1 MPTMT
6 FTAVDATTGKPI
18 PMCEVTSQY
27 NTTPCPW
34 DGFVWGCTSG
44 DGQNIQGY
52 TDQNGNY
59 SWNIPYTCAGSF
71 TNTTFTANGY
81 DTQTIGNNSF
91 AHSPNNMQITAQM
104 VPSSLSQPP
113 PPGQGPFDWLTGP
126 FSNLSYWWNQTTAA
140 WGQGLGS
147 VGWELAVILAVV
159 AAIIIGIAAILW
171 RVP

>member
-6 FTAVDATTGKPI
+6 FTAVDANTGMGI
-18 PMCEVTSQY
+18 PNAEVTSQY

-34 DGFVWGCTSG
+34 DGFMWGCTSG

-71 TNTTFTANGY
+71 TNTTFQANGY

-91 AHSPNNMQITAQM
+91 AHSPNNMQIKVSMIPTSITNPA
-104 VPSSLSQPP
+104 
-113 PPGQGPFDWLTGP
+113 PPGQGPFDWGTPSG
-126 FSNLSYWWNQTTAA
+126 NLWYWWNQSSSSWWNGIQSA
-140 WGQGLGS
+140 
-147 VGWELAVILAVV
+147 GWELAVILVAVGV
-159 AAIIIGIAAILW
+159 IIIGLAALFWKIA
-171 RVP
+171 

>member
-6 FTAVDATTGKPI
+6 FTAVDANTGAPI
-18 PMCEVTSQY
+18 PMAEVTSQY

-34 DGFVWGCTSG
+34 DGFMWGCTSG

-71 TNTTFTANGY
+71 TNTTFQANGY

-91 AHSPNNMQITAQM
+91 AHSPSNMQIKAQM
-104 VPSSLSQPP
+104 VPSTLTNPA
-113 PPGQGPFDWLTGP
+113 PPGQGLFDL
-126 FSNLSYWWNQTTAA
+126 FSAPGGNLSYWWNQTTAA
-140 WGQGLGS
+140 WGQGLS
-147 VGWELAVILAVV
+147 AVGWELAVVLAVV

-171 RVP
+171 RV

>member
-6 FTAVDATTGKPI
+6 FTAVDANTGQGI
-18 PMCEVTSQY
+18 PNCEVTSQY

-34 DGFVWGCTSG
+34 DGFMWGCTSG

-91 AHSPNNMQITAQM
+91 AHSPNDMQIKVQM
-104 VPSSLSQPP
+104 VPASISNPA
-113 PPGQGPFDWLTGP
+113 PPGQGLFDWGTPSG
-126 FSNLSYWWNQTTAA
+126 NLSYWWNQTTAA
-140 WGQGLGS
+140 WGQGLS
-147 VGWELAVILAVV
+147 AVGWELAVVLAVV

>member
-6 FTAVDATTGKPI
+6 FTAVDMNTGAPI
-18 PMCEVTSQY
+18 PNAEVTSQY

-34 DGFVWGCTSG
+34 DGFLWGCTSG
-44 DGQNIQGY
+44 DGQYIQGT

-59 SWNIPYTCAGSF
+59 VWNIPDTCAGSF

-81 DTQTIGNNSF
+81 QTQTIGNASF
-91 AHSPNNMQITAQM
+91 AQNPGNMQIKALMT
-104 VPSSLSQPP
+104 PFSLTQPP
-113 PPGQGPFDWLTGP
+113 PPGQGWEDSLTGP
-126 FSNLSYWWNQTTAA
+126 FSSLGYNWNQATAA
-140 WGQGLGS
+140 WGQGLSS
-147 VGWELAVILAVV
+147 VGWELAVVLAVV